1 MTLKDDF
8 IVSNTIEIDDALGDV
23 IKNDLHKRQG
33 RYTYLYPSNLKMDVL
48 IGAGVKVETY
58 AFMTDKT
65 TDAEDYFN
73 G

>member
-1 MTLKDDF
+1 MAVKNDF
-8 IVSNTIEIDDALGDV
+8 IVSNTIELDDALGNV

-33 RYTYLYPSNLKMDVL
+33 RYTYLYPSTLNIDTVHG
-48 IGAGVKVETY
+48 IGIKVEIY

-65 TDAEDYFN
+65 IDAEDYFN